1 MHVLVVTQYF
11 WPENFRINDMV
22 AGLHERGHQV
32 TVLTG
37 HPNYP
42 SGSFTHGYRGRRV
55 VQEQYEGIRVI
66 RVPMLARGQ
75 GSGLKLALNYLSFA
89 VSGSLLAPGLV
100 GRNFDAIF
108 VYEPSPMTVG
118 FPAMAIKR
126 RTGRPILFYIQDLWP
141 ESLVATGFVTHP
153 MLLCAVELMVRG
165 IYRTCDQILVTSRA
179 FIPKVQR
186 LGVPLKRIHYYPQYA
201 ESFYQPQSPNPDWAR
216 ARNLPDGFRIMFAG
230 NMGTAQDLFTVLD
243 AAKRTQAQQ
252 IHWVFLGDGSV
263 RQEMEQHVTSLG
275 LDNVHFL
282 GSHPASEMP
291 AYFAQA
297 DALLV
302 SLTADDLFALTVP
315 AKLQSY
321 LASGRPI
328 LAALEGEGAQIVR
341 EAGAGRAVEPGNS
354 EALADA
360 AIQLQQ
366 LDGATRKELGQSGR
380 RYFETHFER
389 ESMLTEL
396 ENMLEKVGQRG
407 WKQV

>member
-42 SGSFTHGYRGRRV
+42 GGSFTHGYRGKRV
-55 VQEQYEGIRVI
+55 IQEQYEGIRVI
-66 RVPMLARGQ
+66 RVPMLVRGQ

-89 VSGSLLAPGLV
+89 VSGSLLGPGLV
-100 GRNFDAIF
+100 GSNFDAIF

-118 FPAMAIKR
+118 FPAMAIKL

-153 MLLCAVELMVRG
+153 VLLRAVELMVRG
-165 IYRTCDQILVTSRA
+165 IYRACDQILVTSRA

-186 LGVPLKRIHYYPQYA
+186 LGVPLERIHYYPQYA
-201 ESFYQPQSPNPDWAR
+201 ESFYRPQAPDLDWAR
-216 ARNLPDGFRIMFAG
+216 ARGLPDGFKIMFAG

-243 AAKRTQAQQ
+243 AAEQTREQGIQ
-252 IHWVFLGDGSV
+252 WVFLGNGSV
-263 RQEMEQHVTSLG
+263 REEMEQRAASRDLS
-275 LDNVHFL
+275 NVHFL
-282 GSHPASEMP
+282 GSHPAGEMP

-321 LASGRPI
+321 LACGRPI
-328 LAALEGEGAQIVR
+328 LAALEGEGAQIVH
-341 EAGAGRAVEPGNS
+341 EAGAGIAVKPGKS
-354 EALADA
+354 EVLANA

-366 LDGATRKELGQSGR
+366 LNHTTREELGQRGR

-396 ENMLEKVGQRG
+396 ENMLEKAGQR
-407 WKQV
+407 